1 MKVTLGAFCF
11 DGDYGRQVA
20 IEVSD
25 VVEERFHH
33 IRRALGRG
41 TTTKMLI
48 ERVVL
53 SVPYGQ
59 EPQEHHVVA
68 VLNLIE
74 ARVAIPQFIAEEGR
88 RWRDRQS
95 ATK

>member
-1 MKVTLGAFCF
+1 MKVTLAAYCF
-11 DGDYGRQVA
+11 DVRHSREVA
-20 IEVSD
+20 VEVSD
-25 VVEERFHH
+25 VVEERFHRVRKAMGAT
-33 IRRALGRG
+33 IRM
-41 TTTKMLI
+41 ML
-48 ERVVL
+48 ERVAL
-53 SVPYGQ
+53 TVPCGQ

-88 RWRDRQS
+88 RWRDQLS